1 MDGRLEGWKDGRPAI
16 QLSSL
21 PKKKPHMLHR
31 TWTLILKELI
41 QLFRNPFLVF
51 LVTLGPL
58 AEMSMIAWSTAAP
71 IENLPTA
78 VVDLDRSQESRAL
91 LAAMR
96 NTETF
101 DFTHYLDSV
110 DETRPLVEGGEVV
123 GALIIAAG
131 YGGKVKTPLGETP
144 ALGFTLDG
152 SDPVAARAALESVE
166 GVVLSQ
172 SQRITTRWR
181 GGHPLATSLVQPR
194 LRVRFN
200 EELKKSI
207 YTVPSEL
214 GLILFAIGVML
225 ASIGIARERE
235 LGTLEQLAVTPIRRF
250 EMIVA
255 KAIPAVLLSYLTFI
269 LMLLVAMN
277 FFGVPMRGSWL
288 LLLGSASIFLFIEIS
303 IGLMISAV
311 SANQLQA
318 LLGAFMWVM
327 VEFLFSGYGVPV
339 ENMPP
344 VLQKLAHIFPIYHF
358 MIIFRGI
365 LLKGVGLETIWPQI
379 LAGLAIGAVVIPTAV
394 WFLGR
399 QKWE

>member
-1 MDGRLEGWKDGRPAI
+1 
-16 QLSSL
+16 
-21 PKKKPHMLHR
+21 MLYR
-31 TWTLILKELI
+31 TWTLVLKELI

-71 IENLPTA
+71 IENLSTA

-91 LAAMR
+91 LTALR

-101 DFTHYLDSV
+101 DFNYFLDSV
-110 DETRPLVEGGEVV
+110 DETRPLVEEGEVV
-123 GALIIAAG
+123 GALIIPAG
-131 YGGKVKTPLGETP
+131 YGAKVNTPLGETP
-144 ALGFTLDG
+144 ALSFTLDG

-166 GVVLSQ
+166 GAVLSQ
-172 SQRITTRWR
+172 SQRITTRWL
-181 GGHPLATSLVQPR
+181 GGGSLATSLVQPR

-255 KAIPAVLLSYLTFI
+255 KAIPAVLLSYVTFI
-269 LMLLVAMN
+269 LMLLVAMH

-344 VLQKLAHIFPIYHF
+344 ILQKIAHIFPIYHF

-379 LAGLAIGAVVIPTAV
+379 LAGLVIGAVVIPTAV

>member
-1 MDGRLEGWKDGRPAI
+1 
-16 QLSSL
+16 
-21 PKKKPHMLHR
+21 MLYR
-31 TWTLILKELI
+31 TWTFILKELI

-58 AEMSMIAWSTAAP
+58 TEMSIVAWSTAAP
-71 IENLPTA
+71 IEHLPTA
-78 VVDLDRSQESRAL
+78 VVDLDRSHESRIL
-91 LAAMR
+91 LAALH

-101 DFTHYLDSV
+101 DFRYYLDSV

-123 GALIIAAG
+123 GALVIPEG
-131 YGGKVKTPLGETP
+131 YGHKLSTPLGETP
-144 ALGFTLDG
+144 TLSFTLDG
-152 SDPVAARAALESVE
+152 SDPVAAQAALAAVE
-166 GVVLSQ
+166 GTVASQ
-172 SQRITTRWR
+172 SQRVVAEWM
-181 GGHPLATSLVQPR
+181 GGNPLAMSLIQPR

-200 EELKKSI
+200 EELKKSV

-214 GLILFAIGVML
+214 ALILFAIGLML
-225 ASIGIARERE
+225 AAIGIARERE
-235 LGTLEQLAVTPIRRF
+235 LGTLEQLTVTPVRRF
-250 EMIVA
+250 ELIIA
-255 KAIPAVLLSYLTFI
+255 KAIPAVLLSYITFI
-269 LMLLVAMN
+269 LMMQVAIHA
-277 FFGVPMRGSWL
+277 FGVPMRGSWP
-288 LLLGSASIFLFIEIS
+288 LLLGSASIFLFVELS

-311 SANQLQA
+311 SATQLQA

-344 VLQKLAHIFPIYHF
+344 ILQRIAHIFPIYHY
-358 MIIFRGI
+358 MIIFRSV
-365 LLKGVGLETIWPQI
+365 LLKGVGLETIWPQV

>member
-1 MDGRLEGWKDGRPAI
+1 MFY
-16 QLSSL
+16 
-21 PKKKPHMLHR
+21 R
-31 TWTLILKELI
+31 TWTLVLKELI

-58 AEMSMIAWSTAAP
+58 TEMSMIAWATAAP

-91 LAAMR
+91 LAALH

-101 DFTHYLDSV
+101 DFTFFLDSV
-110 DETRPLVEGGEVV
+110 DETRPLVEQGEVV
-123 GALIIAAG
+123 GALIIPAG
-131 YGGKVKTPLGETP
+131 YGDKVNTPLGETP
-144 ALGFTLDG
+144 VLGFTLDG

-166 GVVLSQ
+166 GTVLSQ
-172 SQRITTRWR
+172 GQRITTRWL

-250 EMIVA
+250 ELIVA
-255 KAIPAVLLSYLTFI
+255 KAIPAVLLSYVTFI

-344 VLQKLAHIFPIYHF
+344 ILQKLAHIFPIYHF

>member
-1 MDGRLEGWKDGRPAI
+1 MAGLPTF
-16 QLSSL
+16 QSSNL
-21 PKKKPHMLHR
+21 PKKKSAMFYR
-31 TWTLILKELI
+31 TWTLIQKELI

-71 IENLPTA
+71 IENLSTA

-91 LAAMR
+91 LTALR

-101 DFTHYLDSV
+101 DFNYFLDSV
-110 DETRPLVEGGEVV
+110 DETRPLVEQGDVV
-123 GALIIAAG
+123 GALIIPAG
-131 YGGKVKTPLGETP
+131 YGDKVSTPLGETP
-144 ALGFTLDG
+144 ALSFTLDG

-166 GVVLSQ
+166 GAVLSQ
-172 SQRITTRWR
+172 SQRITTRWL
-181 GGHPLATSLVQPR
+181 GGGSLATSLVQPR

-255 KAIPAVLLSYLTFI
+255 KAIPAVLLSYVTFI
-269 LMLLVAMN
+269 LMLLVAMR

-344 VLQKLAHIFPIYHF
+344 ILQKLAHIFPIYHF

-379 LAGLAIGAVVIPTAV
+379 LAGLVIGAVVIPTAA

>member
-1 MDGRLEGWKDGRPAI
+1 
-16 QLSSL
+16 
-21 PKKKPHMLHR
+21 MLHR
-31 TWTLILKELI
+31 IWTLILKELI

-58 AEMSMIAWSTAAP
+58 TEMSMIAWATAAP
-71 IENLPTA
+71 IENLSTA
-78 VVDLDRSQESRAL
+78 VVDLDRSQESRVLLTAL
-91 LAAMR
+91 H

-101 DFTHYLDSV
+101 DFSYFLDSV
-110 DETRPLVEGGEVV
+110 DETRPLVEQGAVV
-123 GALIIAAG
+123 GALIIPAG
-131 YGGKVKTPLGETP
+131 YGDKVSTPAGETA
-144 ALGFTLDG
+144 ALSFTLDG
-152 SDPVAARAALESVE
+152 SDPVAARAALESIE
-166 GVVLSQ
+166 GTVLSQ
-172 SQRITTRWR
+172 SQRITTGWL
-181 GGHPLATSLVQPR
+181 GGHPLAMSLVQPR

-235 LGTLEQLAVTPIRRF
+235 LGTLEQLAVTPIRRS
-250 EMIVA
+250 ELIVA
-255 KAIPAVLLSYLTFI
+255 KAIPAVLLSYVTFI
-269 LMLLVAMN
+269 LMLLVAMH

-344 VLQKLAHIFPIYHF
+344 ILQKIAHIFPIYHF

-379 LAGLAIGAVVIPTAV
+379 LAGLVIGAVVIPTAV